1 MKYYQDNEMIEGMS
15 TDDEFAGG
23 GSPLTGAVE
32 QGSVTYD
39 GILTANACSDTT
51 AIVDPVGLYLK
62 EIGRVPLLTPDQE
75 VALAKYVEAG
85 VAALQRLNDN
95 LAPGERSEL
104 GKAVLDGLA
113 ARDHLVCAN
122 SRLVVS
128 IARKYVGYGVP
139 FLDLIQEGNIGL
151 IRATNKFDYRL
162 GHKFSTYATWWIR
175 QAITRA
181 IADQGRTI
189 RVPVYLGD
197 QINRMLWIAHRLT
210 QDLGREPTSEELAAA
225 LGISTRKAE
234 EMLIVA
240 TPLLSMETPTGEDGD
255 AELGEFIEDESISGP
270 DEEVASGMLR
280 TLLNEILQGFPSR
293 EAHILQLRYG
303 LADGK
308 MHTLE
313 EVGSKLGVTRERVRQ
328 IEARALRRLRHPAYS
343 RRLRDFLAK

>member
-1 MKYYQDNEMIEGMS
+1 MRSYQENEAIEGIS
-15 TDDEFAGG
+15 TDAEYVGDMP
-23 GSPLTGAVE
+23 PLTGTAE
-32 QGSVTYD
+32 QEFVTYD
-39 GILTANACSDTT
+39 GILPPAVYSDKDVV
-51 AIVDPVGLYLK
+51 IDPVGLYLK
-62 EIGRVPLLTPDQE
+62 EIRQVPLLTPDQE
-75 VALAKYVEAG
+75 VALAKCVEAG
-85 VAALQRLNDN
+85 MAALQRLNDN
-95 LAPGERSEL
+95 LALGERSEL
-104 GKAVLDGLA
+104 KQTVLDGLA

-128 IARKYVGYGVP
+128 IAKKYVGYGVP
-139 FLDLIQEGNIGL
+139 FLDLIQEGNLGL
-151 IRATNKFDYRL
+151 MRAANKFDYRL

-189 RVPVYLGD
+189 RVPVHLGD
-197 QINRMLWIAHRLT
+197 QINRMLRMVHRLT

-234 EMLIVA
+234 EMLMVA
-240 TPLLSMETPTGEDGD
+240 MPLLSMETPTGEDGD
-255 AELGEFIEDESISGP
+255 AELGEFIEDENITGP

-280 TLLNEILQGFPSR
+280 TLLDEILQGFPLR

-343 RRLRDFLAK
+343 RRLRDFLGK